1 MHLCRK
7 LLPLLLAGAAWPCG
21 VRAAPSGGSGAGEQV
36 CFPADPAPVFPRLR
50 RLPSARAALRAIL
63 RQERPAVL
71 GLGEYHQR
79 AGQSGVPSSLHRFTR
94 QLLPLLARQTSDLVI
109 ETWITDGDC
118 GANERQVV
126 DDVTETIKRPAR
138 TEDEIVSLIKRA
150 QRWQIRPQILT
161 LACDEYA
168 RLLVPGAV
176 DYAGL
181 LELTANKLRDK
192 LKALVAI
199 RSDPVRRAADDA
211 IRALGGA
218 DTSGRELIL
227 VYGGALHNELYPPAE
242 AAANSYGPAVSQ
254 AAGGR
259 FVELDLF
266 VPEYIEER
274 DSLLREQPWFPLFE
288 REQSH
293 RHALLIQRA
302 ERSYVIVFPRQ
313 RPVPGALRRPL
324 P

>member
-1 MHLCRK
+1 MRLCRK

-21 VRAAPSGGSGAGEQV
+21 VRAAPSVGSGAREQV
-36 CFPADPAPVFPRLR
+36 CFPAAPAPVFPQLR

-79 AGQSGVPSSLHRFTR
+79 AGQGGVASSLHRFTR

-126 DDVTETIKRPAR
+126 SDVAQTIKRPAR
-138 TEDEIVSLIKRA
+138 TEDEIVTLIKRA
-150 QRWQIRPQILT
+150 QRHHIRPHILT
-161 LACDEYA
+161 MACADYA
-168 RLLVPGAV
+168 RLLAPGAV

-181 LELTANKLRDK
+181 LALTANKLRDK

-218 DTSGRELIL
+218 NTSGRALIL
-227 VYGGALHNELYPPAE
+227 VYGGALHNELHPAD
-242 AAANSYGPAVSQ
+242 AAAASSYAPAVSE

-274 DSLLREQPWFPLFE
+274 SSLLREQPWFPLFE

-302 ERSYVIVFPRQ
+302 ERSYVLVFPRQ
-313 RPVPGALRRPL
+313 RPLGGAPPR
-324 P
+324 